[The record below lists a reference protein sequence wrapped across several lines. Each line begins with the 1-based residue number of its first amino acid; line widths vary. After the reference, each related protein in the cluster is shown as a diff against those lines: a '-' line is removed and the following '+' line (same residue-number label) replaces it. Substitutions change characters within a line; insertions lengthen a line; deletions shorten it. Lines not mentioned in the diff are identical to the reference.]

1 MHTLIICLHT
11 STTAPSPH
19 TYPTL
24 PPPHL
29 NAGVMVGIDICYNLH
44 SAFGNWF
51 PGSKTLILQVYG
63 EVWV

>member
-1 MHTLIICLHT
+1 MNIFYNLRSAFSSHLSHT
-11 STTAPSPH
+11 S
-19 TYPTL
+19 
-24 PPPHL
+24 PPHL